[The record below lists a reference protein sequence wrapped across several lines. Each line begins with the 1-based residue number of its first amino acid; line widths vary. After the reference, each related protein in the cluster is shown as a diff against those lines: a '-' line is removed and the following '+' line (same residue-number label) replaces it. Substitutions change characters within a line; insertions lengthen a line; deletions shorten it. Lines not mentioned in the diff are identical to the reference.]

1 MWAGV
6 RSAFALPVLWC
17 VLWYVLWYMA
27 GPVAGYVVEYVAAYV
42 AGTLVAMCSVPFGIV
57 RQKKYLNNALT
68 NPPLKNIR
76 DYNNKKP
83 ERLVGIPVFVICCL
97 SPFP

>member
-6 RSAFALPVLWC
+6 RSAFALPVLWCVLWC

-42 AGTLVAMCSVPFGIV
+42 AGPLVAMCSVPFGIV
-57 RQKKYLNNALT
+57 RKK
-68 NPPLKNIR
+68 KI
-76 DYNNKKP
+76 
-83 ERLVGIPVFVICCL
+83 
-97 SPFP
+97 S

>member
-27 GPVAGYVVEYVAAYV
+27 GPVPGYVVEYVAAYV

-68 NPPLKNIR
+68 NPPLKK
-76 DYNNKKP
+76 Y
-83 ERLVGIPVFVICCL
+83 
-97 SPFP
+97 

>member
-6 RSAFALPVLWC
+6 RSAFALPVLWCVLWC

-42 AGTLVAMCSVPFGIV
+42 AGPLVAMCSVPFGIV
-57 RQKKYLNNALT
+57 RQK
-68 NPPLKNIR
+68 NILITCV
-76 DYNNKKP
+76 N
-83 ERLVGIPVFVICCL
+83 
-97 SPFP
+97 